1 MGNRGTEGEYV
12 GRTARMDQAML
23 WDNHGTTGPPREDD
37 TDLTV
42 RGRALRRKIMDIAK
56 HCFARYGY
64 EQVSLQDVAVAANLE
79 EERVLRYFPDKGR
92 LLRGI
97 LDDGWKDMLARL
109 RNLESSSVTARSAM
123 LALLSLMSNILQ
135 KDEDLFRLFLLEG
148 RLQDP
153 AAGELGFT
161 EGYRRFMQLCRD
173 LVLRGQR
180 DGSFR
185 PNLHPRVAASMLV
198 GALEGMLR
206 DRLVA
211 TQERSIT
218 PYTGI
223 YVMPAFDALVAA
235 LS

>member
-1 MGNRGTEGEYV
+1 
-12 GRTARMDQAML
+12 ML
-23 WDNHGTTGPPREDD
+23 WEKRGPTDPPREDD
-37 TDLTV
+37 TDLTI
-42 RGRALRRKIMDIAK
+42 RSRALRHKIMDVAK
-56 HCFARYGY
+56 HCFARSGY
-64 EQVSLQDVAVAANLE
+64 EQVSLQDVAVAANME
-79 EERVLRYFPDKGR
+79 RERVQRYFPDKGR

-97 LDDGWKDMLARL
+97 LDDGWKDVLARL
-109 RNLESSSVTARSAM
+109 VPLESGSVTARSAM
-123 LALLSLMSNILQ
+123 LAMLSLMSNILQ

-161 EGYRRFMQLCRD
+161 DGYRRFMQHCRE

-185 PNLHPRVAASMLV
+185 PNLHPQVAASMLV

-206 DRLVA
+206 DRMVA

-223 YVMPAFDALVAA
+223 YVIPAFDALVAA